1 MLGKPPSWKRL
12 KKSEQT
18 ARGKSEETETMQ
30 GGERYFK
37 DSLEACN
44 VETLSIP
51 ETIAGDYKT
60 TQNSDSWDLEIR
72 PADI

>member
-18 ARGKSEETETMQ
+18 ARGKSEETDTMQ

-37 DSLEACN
+37 DSLEDCN

-51 ETIAGDYKT
+51 ETMAGDYKT
-60 TQNSDSWDLEIR
+60 TQSHNSWDLEI
-72 PADI
+72 